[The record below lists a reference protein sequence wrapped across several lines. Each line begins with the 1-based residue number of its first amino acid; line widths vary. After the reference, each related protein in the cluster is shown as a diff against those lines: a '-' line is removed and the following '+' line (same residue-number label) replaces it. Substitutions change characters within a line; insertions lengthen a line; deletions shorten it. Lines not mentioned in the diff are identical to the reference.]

1 MKKLS
6 LLTILGFLIATGCD
20 SMNNDNDVNLDDPE
34 LQALAEGLN
43 ADIGLSKS
51 SDDAFKDALDRHGKD
66 GKHRRDP
73 GFLWKVAAD
82 MQERLAQDEKDKMFA
97 WMDANSVAFLHA
109 PEKKDHRGPKGDKGG
124 VDIRLMMAVLDADQ
138 QEALKNIMD
147 SYRSQ
152 MDQVMSAMKD
162 GTKDESA
169 AKAEIEALE
178 LAMKNEIDSL
188 LTDEQ
193 KDRID
198 RLQADM
204 KQKRA
209 DVFQSER
216 DAMVAALEMTADQE
230 AGLEQINQKHEGA
243 LKAIF
248 EEIKKAGDGG
258 DKLAFEDKMKE
269 LSVTRNIELELL
281 FNDKQLEIIK
291 VHASLVMMFSKH
303 CDGKKDGRWGDSDGK
318 DGSSKVCIDRLKIN
332 PDAICPAVYDPV
344 CGCDKVTY
352 SNACF
357 AASAGVTATVQ
368 GVCK

>member
-6 LLTILGFLIATGCD
+6 LLTIIGFMFIIGCD
-20 SMNNDNDVNLDDPE
+20 NINNDSDVNLDDPE

-51 SDDAFKDALDRHGKD
+51 SDDAFKDALNRHGKD

-73 GFLWKVAAD
+73 GFLWNVAAE
-82 MQERLAQDEKDKMFA
+82 MQESLTQEEKDKMFE

-109 PEKKDHRGPKGDKGG
+109 PERKDHRGPKGDKGG
-124 VDIRLMMAVLDADQ
+124 MDIRLMMTVMDTDQ

-152 MDQVMSAMKD
+152 MDEVLRAMKD
-162 GTKDESA
+162 GTKDEA
-169 AKAEIEALE
+169 TAKAEIEALE

-204 KQKRA
+204 KQKRDDA
-209 DVFQSER
+209 FQLER
-216 DAMVAALEMTADQE
+216 DAMVAALEMSADQE
-230 AGLEQINQKHEGA
+230 AGLAEINQKHADA
-243 LKAIF
+243 LKALF
-248 EEIKKAGDGG
+248 EEMKNAGDSA
-258 DKLAFEDKMKE
+258 DRKDFEGRIKD
-269 LSVTRNIELELL
+269 LSVTRNNELELL
-281 FNDKQLEIIK
+281 FSDNQLEVIK

-303 CDGKKDGRWGDSDGK
+303 CDGRKDGGWGDSGGK
-318 DGSSKVCIDRLKIN
+318 DDTRKD
-332 PDAICPAVYDPV
+332 
-344 CGCDKVTY
+344 
-352 SNACF
+352 
-357 AASAGVTATVQ
+357 
-368 GVCK
+368 

>member
-6 LLTILGFLIATGCD
+6 LLTITGFLLVAGCD
-20 SMNNDNDVNLDDPE
+20 TMNNDSDVSLDDPE

-51 SDDAFKDALDRHGKD
+51 SDDAFKDALNRHGKD

-73 GFLWKVAAD
+73 GFLWNVAAE
-82 MQERLAQDEKDKMFA
+82 MQGSLTQEEKDKMFE

-109 PEKKDHRGPKGDKGG
+109 PERKDHRGPKGDKGG
-124 VDIRLMMAVLDADQ
+124 IDIRLMMTVMDTDQ

-152 MDQVMSAMKD
+152 MDAVMRAMKD
-162 GTKDESA
+162 GTKDEA
-169 AKAEIEALE
+169 TAKAEIEALE

-188 LTDEQ
+188 LTDDQ

-204 KQKRA
+204 KQKRDDA
-209 DVFQSER
+209 FQLER
-216 DAMVAALEMTADQE
+216 DAMVAALEMTTEQE
-230 AGLEQINQKHEGA
+230 ASLAEINQKHEDA
-243 LKAIF
+243 LKALF
-248 EEIKKAGDGG
+248 EEMKNAGDSADRKG
-258 DKLAFEDKMKE
+258 FEDRIKD
-269 LSVTRNIELELL
+269 LNATRNNELELL
-281 FNDKQLEIIK
+281 FSDKQLEVVK

-318 DGSSKVCIDRLKIN
+318 DDSRKD
-332 PDAICPAVYDPV
+332 
-344 CGCDKVTY
+344 
-352 SNACF
+352 
-357 AASAGVTATVQ
+357 
-368 GVCK
+368 

>member
-6 LLTILGFLIATGCD
+6 LLTITGFLLVAGCD
-20 SMNNDNDVNLDDPE
+20 TMNNDSDVSLDDPE

-51 SDDAFKDALDRHGKD
+51 SDDAFKDALNRHGKD

-73 GFLWKVAAD
+73 GFLWNVAAE
-82 MQERLAQDEKDKMFA
+82 MQESLTQEEKDKMFE

-109 PEKKDHRGPKGDKGG
+109 PERKDHRGPKGDKGG
-124 VDIRLMMAVLDADQ
+124 IDIRLMMTVMDTDQ

-152 MDQVMSAMKD
+152 MDAVMRAMKD
-162 GTKDESA
+162 GTKDEA
-169 AKAEIEALE
+169 TAKAEIEALE

-188 LTDEQ
+188 LTDDQ

-204 KQKRA
+204 KQKRDDA
-209 DVFQSER
+209 FQLER
-216 DAMVAALEMTADQE
+216 DAMVAALEMTTEQE
-230 AGLEQINQKHEGA
+230 ASLAEINQKHEDA
-243 LKAIF
+243 LKALF
-248 EEIKKAGDGG
+248 EEMKNAGDSADRKG
-258 DKLAFEDKMKE
+258 FEDRIKV
-269 LSVTRNIELELL
+269 LNATRNNELELL
-281 FNDKQLEIIK
+281 FSDKQLEVVK

-318 DGSSKVCIDRLKIN
+318 DDSRKD
-332 PDAICPAVYDPV
+332 
-344 CGCDKVTY
+344 
-352 SNACF
+352 
-357 AASAGVTATVQ
+357 
-368 GVCK
+368 

>member
-1 MKKLS
+1 M
-6 LLTILGFLIATGCD
+6 FVVGCD
-20 SMNNDNDVNLDDPE
+20 TMNNDGDVNLDDPE

-51 SDDAFKDALDRHGKD
+51 SDDALKDALNRHGKD

-73 GFLWKVAAD
+73 GFLWNVAAE
-82 MQERLAQDEKDKMFA
+82 MQESLTQEEKDKMFE

-109 PEKKDHRGPKGDKGG
+109 PERKDHRGPKGDKGG
-124 VDIRLMMAVLDADQ
+124 IDIRLMMTVMDTDQ

-152 MDQVMSAMKD
+152 MDAVMRAMKD
-162 GTKDESA
+162 GTKDEA
-169 AKAEIEALE
+169 TAKAEIEALE

-204 KQKRA
+204 KQKRDDA
-209 DVFQSER
+209 FQAER
-216 DAMVAALEMTADQE
+216 DAMVAALEMTTEQE
-230 AGLEQINQKHEGA
+230 ASLAEINQKHEDAVKA
-243 LKAIF
+243 LF
-248 EEIKKAGDGG
+248 EEMKNAGDSA
-258 DKLAFEDKMKE
+258 DRKEFEDRIKD
-269 LSVTRNIELELL
+269 LNVTRNNELELL
-281 FNDKQLEIIK
+281 FSDKQLEVVK

-318 DGSSKVCIDRLKIN
+318 DDSRKD
-332 PDAICPAVYDPV
+332 
-344 CGCDKVTY
+344 
-352 SNACF
+352 
-357 AASAGVTATVQ
+357 
-368 GVCK
+368 

>member
-6 LLTILGFLIATGCD
+6 LLTITGFLLVAGCD
-20 SMNNDNDVNLDDPE
+20 TMNNDSDVSLDDPE

-51 SDDAFKDALDRHGKD
+51 SDDAFKDALNRHGKD

-73 GFLWKVAAD
+73 GFLWNVAAE
-82 MQERLAQDEKDKMFA
+82 MQESLTQEEKDKMFE

-109 PEKKDHRGPKGDKGG
+109 PERKDHRGPKGDKGG
-124 VDIRLMMAVLDADQ
+124 IDIRLMMTVMDTDQ

-152 MDQVMSAMKD
+152 MDAVMRAMKD
-162 GTKDESA
+162 GMKDEAA

-188 LTDEQ
+188 LTDDQ

-204 KQKRA
+204 KQKRDDA
-209 DVFQSER
+209 FQLER
-216 DAMVAALEMTADQE
+216 DAMVAALEMTTEQE
-230 AGLEQINQKHEGA
+230 ASLAEINQKHEDA
-243 LKAIF
+243 LKALF
-248 EEIKKAGDGG
+248 EEMKNAGDSADRKG
-258 DKLAFEDKMKE
+258 FEDRIKD
-269 LSVTRNIELELL
+269 LNATRNNELELL
-281 FNDKQLEIIK
+281 FSDKQLEVVK

-303 CDGKKDGRWGDSDGK
+303 CDGKKDGRWGDSNGK
-318 DGSSKVCIDRLKIN
+318 DDSRKD
-332 PDAICPAVYDPV
+332 
-344 CGCDKVTY
+344 
-352 SNACF
+352 
-357 AASAGVTATVQ
+357 
-368 GVCK
+368 

>member
-6 LLTILGFLIATGCD
+6 LLTITGFLLVAGCD
-20 SMNNDNDVNLDDPE
+20 TMNNDSDVSLDDPE

-51 SDDAFKDALDRHGKD
+51 SDDAFKDALNRHGKD

-73 GFLWKVAAD
+73 GFLWNVAAE
-82 MQERLAQDEKDKMFA
+82 MQESLTQEEKDKMFE

-109 PEKKDHRGPKGDKGG
+109 PDRKDHRGPKGDKGG
-124 VDIRLMMAVLDADQ
+124 IDIRLMMTVMDTDQ

-152 MDQVMSAMKD
+152 MDAVMRAMKD
-162 GTKDESA
+162 GTKDEA
-169 AKAEIEALE
+169 TAKAEIEALE

-188 LTDEQ
+188 LTDDQ

-204 KQKRA
+204 KQKRDDA
-209 DVFQSER
+209 FQLER
-216 DAMVAALEMTADQE
+216 DAMVAALEMTTEQE
-230 AGLEQINQKHEGA
+230 ASLAEINQKHEDA
-243 LKAIF
+243 LKALF
-248 EEIKKAGDGG
+248 EEMKNAGDSADRKG
-258 DKLAFEDKMKE
+258 FEDRIKD
-269 LSVTRNIELELL
+269 LNATRNNELELL
-281 FNDKQLEIIK
+281 FSDKQLEVVK

-318 DGSSKVCIDRLKIN
+318 DDSRKD
-332 PDAICPAVYDPV
+332 
-344 CGCDKVTY
+344 
-352 SNACF
+352 
-357 AASAGVTATVQ
+357 
-368 GVCK
+368 

>member
-6 LLTILGFLIATGCD
+6 LLTITGFLLIAGCD
-20 SMNNDNDVNLDDPE
+20 TMNNDSDVSLDDPE

-51 SDDAFKDALDRHGKD
+51 SDDAFKDALNRHGKD

-73 GFLWKVAAD
+73 GFLWNVAAE
-82 MQERLAQDEKDKMFA
+82 MQESLTQEEKDKMFE

-109 PEKKDHRGPKGDKGG
+109 PERKDHRGPKGDKGG
-124 VDIRLMMAVLDADQ
+124 IDIRLMMTVMDTDQ

-152 MDQVMSAMKD
+152 MDAVMRAMKD
-162 GTKDESA
+162 GTKDEA
-169 AKAEIEALE
+169 TAKAEIEALE

-188 LTDEQ
+188 LTDDQ

-204 KQKRA
+204 KQKRDDA
-209 DVFQSER
+209 FQLER
-216 DAMVAALEMTADQE
+216 DAMVAALEMTTEQE
-230 AGLEQINQKHEGA
+230 ASLAEINQKHEDA
-243 LKAIF
+243 LKALF
-248 EEIKKAGDGG
+248 EEMKNAGDSADRKG
-258 DKLAFEDKMKE
+258 FEDRIKD
-269 LSVTRNIELELL
+269 LNATRNNELELL
-281 FNDKQLEIIK
+281 FSDKQLEVVK

-318 DGSSKVCIDRLKIN
+318 DDSRKD
-332 PDAICPAVYDPV
+332 
-344 CGCDKVTY
+344 
-352 SNACF
+352 
-357 AASAGVTATVQ
+357 
-368 GVCK
+368 

>member
-1 MKKLS
+1 MKKLF
-6 LLTILGFLIATGCD
+6 LLTIIGFMFVVGCD
-20 SMNNDNDVNLDDPE
+20 TMNNDGDVNLDDPE

-51 SDDAFKDALDRHGKD
+51 SDDALKDALNRHGKD

-73 GFLWKVAAD
+73 GFLWNVAAE
-82 MQERLAQDEKDKMFA
+82 MQESLTQEEKDKMFE

-109 PEKKDHRGPKGDKGG
+109 PERKDHRGPKGDKGG
-124 VDIRLMMAVLDADQ
+124 IDIRLMMTVMDTDQ

-152 MDQVMSAMKD
+152 MDAVMRAMKD
-162 GTKDESA
+162 GSKDEA
-169 AKAEIEALE
+169 TAKAEIEALE

-204 KQKRA
+204 KQKRDDA
-209 DVFQSER
+209 FQAER
-216 DAMVAALEMTADQE
+216 DAMVAALEMTTEQE
-230 AGLEQINQKHEGA
+230 ASLAEINQKHEDAVKA
-243 LKAIF
+243 LF
-248 EEIKKAGDGG
+248 EEMKNAGDSA
-258 DKLAFEDKMKE
+258 DRKEFEDRIKD
-269 LSVTRNIELELL
+269 LNVTRNNELELL
-281 FNDKQLEIIK
+281 FSDKQLEVVK

-318 DGSSKVCIDRLKIN
+318 DDSRKD
-332 PDAICPAVYDPV
+332 
-344 CGCDKVTY
+344 
-352 SNACF
+352 
-357 AASAGVTATVQ
+357 
-368 GVCK
+368 

>member
-6 LLTILGFLIATGCD
+6 LLTITGFLLVAGCD
-20 SMNNDNDVNLDDPE
+20 TMNNDSDVSLDDPE

-51 SDDAFKDALDRHGKD
+51 SDDAFKDALNRHGKD

-73 GFLWKVAAD
+73 GFLWNVAAE
-82 MQERLAQDEKDKMFA
+82 MQESLTQEEKDKMFE

-109 PEKKDHRGPKGDKGG
+109 PERKDHRGPKGDKGG
-124 VDIRLMMAVLDADQ
+124 IDIRLMMTVMDTDQ

-152 MDQVMSAMKD
+152 MDAVMRAMKD
-162 GTKDESA
+162 GTKDEA
-169 AKAEIEALE
+169 TAKAEIEALE

-188 LTDEQ
+188 LTDDQ

-204 KQKRA
+204 KQKRDDA
-209 DVFQSER
+209 FQLER
-216 DAMVAALEMTADQE
+216 DAMVAALEMTTEQE
-230 AGLEQINQKHEGA
+230 ASLAEINQKHEDA
-243 LKAIF
+243 LKALF
-248 EEIKKAGDGG
+248 EEMKNAGDSADRKG
-258 DKLAFEDKMKE
+258 FEDRIKD
-269 LSVTRNIELELL
+269 LNATRNNELELL
-281 FNDKQLEIIK
+281 FSDKQLEVVK

-318 DGSSKVCIDRLKIN
+318 DDSRKD
-332 PDAICPAVYDPV
+332 
-344 CGCDKVTY
+344 
-352 SNACF
+352 
-357 AASAGVTATVQ
+357 
-368 GVCK
+368 

>member
-6 LLTILGFLIATGCD
+6 LLTITGFLLVAGCD
-20 SMNNDNDVNLDDPE
+20 TMNNDSDVSLDDPE

-51 SDDAFKDALDRHGKD
+51 SDDAFKDALNRHGKD

-73 GFLWKVAAD
+73 GFLWNVAAE
-82 MQERLAQDEKDKMFA
+82 MQESITQEEKDKMFE

-109 PEKKDHRGPKGDKGG
+109 PERKDHRGPKGDKGG
-124 VDIRLMMAVLDADQ
+124 IDIRLMMTVMDTDQ

-152 MDQVMSAMKD
+152 MDAVMRAMKD
-162 GTKDESA
+162 GTKDEA
-169 AKAEIEALE
+169 TAKAEIEALE

-188 LTDEQ
+188 LTDDQ

-204 KQKRA
+204 KQKRDDA
-209 DVFQSER
+209 FQLER
-216 DAMVAALEMTADQE
+216 DAMVAALEMTTEQE
-230 AGLEQINQKHEGA
+230 ASLAEINQKHEDA
-243 LKAIF
+243 LKALF
-248 EEIKKAGDGG
+248 EEMKNAGDSADRKG
-258 DKLAFEDKMKE
+258 FEDRIKD
-269 LSVTRNIELELL
+269 LNATRNNELELL
-281 FNDKQLEIIK
+281 FSDKQLEVVK

-318 DGSSKVCIDRLKIN
+318 DDSRKD
-332 PDAICPAVYDPV
+332 
-344 CGCDKVTY
+344 
-352 SNACF
+352 
-357 AASAGVTATVQ
+357 
-368 GVCK
+368 

>member
-6 LLTILGFLIATGCD
+6 LLTITGFLLVAGCD
-20 SMNNDNDVNLDDPE
+20 TMNNDSDVSLDDPE

-51 SDDAFKDALDRHGKD
+51 SDDAFKDALNRHGKD

-73 GFLWKVAAD
+73 GFLWNVAAE
-82 MQERLAQDEKDKMFA
+82 MQESLTQEEKDKMFE

-109 PEKKDHRGPKGDKGG
+109 PERKDHRGPKGDKGG
-124 VDIRLMMAVLDADQ
+124 IDIRLMMTVMDTDQ

-152 MDQVMSAMKD
+152 MDAVMRAMKD
-162 GTKDESA
+162 GTKDEA
-169 AKAEIEALE
+169 TAKAEIEALE

-188 LTDEQ
+188 LTDDQ

-204 KQKRA
+204 KQKRDDA
-209 DVFQSER
+209 FQLER
-216 DAMVAALEMTADQE
+216 NAMVAALEMTTEQE
-230 AGLEQINQKHEGA
+230 ASLAEINQKHEDA
-243 LKAIF
+243 LKALF
-248 EEIKKAGDGG
+248 EEMKNAGDSADRKG
-258 DKLAFEDKMKE
+258 FEDRIKD
-269 LSVTRNIELELL
+269 LNATRNNELELL
-281 FNDKQLEIIK
+281 FSDKQLEVVK

-318 DGSSKVCIDRLKIN
+318 DDSRKD
-332 PDAICPAVYDPV
+332 
-344 CGCDKVTY
+344 
-352 SNACF
+352 
-357 AASAGVTATVQ
+357 
-368 GVCK
+368 

>member
-6 LLTILGFLIATGCD
+6 LLTITGFLFIAGCD
-20 SMNNDNDVNLDDPE
+20 TMNNDSDVSLDDPE

-51 SDDAFKDALDRHGKD
+51 SDDAFKDALNRHGKD

-73 GFLWKVAAD
+73 GFLWNVAAE
-82 MQERLAQDEKDKMFA
+82 MQESLTQEEKDKMFE

-109 PEKKDHRGPKGDKGG
+109 PERKDHRGPKGDKGG
-124 VDIRLMMAVLDADQ
+124 IDIRLMMTVMDTDQ

-152 MDQVMSAMKD
+152 MDAVMRAMKD
-162 GTKDESA
+162 GTKDEA
-169 AKAEIEALE
+169 TAKAEIEALE

-188 LTDEQ
+188 LTDDQ

-204 KQKRA
+204 KQKRDDA
-209 DVFQSER
+209 FQLER
-216 DAMVAALEMTADQE
+216 DAMVAALEMTTEQE
-230 AGLEQINQKHEGA
+230 ASLAEINQKHEDA
-243 LKAIF
+243 LKALF
-248 EEIKKAGDGG
+248 EEMKNAGDSADRKG
-258 DKLAFEDKMKE
+258 FEDRIKD
-269 LSVTRNIELELL
+269 LNATRNNELELL
-281 FNDKQLEIIK
+281 FSDKQLEVVK

-318 DGSSKVCIDRLKIN
+318 DDSRKD
-332 PDAICPAVYDPV
+332 
-344 CGCDKVTY
+344 
-352 SNACF
+352 
-357 AASAGVTATVQ
+357 
-368 GVCK
+368 

>member
-6 LLTILGFLIATGCD
+6 LLTITGFLLVAGCD
-20 SMNNDNDVNLDDPE
+20 TMNNDSDVSLDDPE

-51 SDDAFKDALDRHGKD
+51 SDDAFKDALNRHGKD

-73 GFLWKVAAD
+73 GFLWNVAAE
-82 MQERLAQDEKDKMFA
+82 MQESLTQEEKDKMFE

-109 PEKKDHRGPKGDKGG
+109 PERKDHRGPKGDKGG
-124 VDIRLMMAVLDADQ
+124 IDIRLMMTVMDTDQ

-152 MDQVMSAMKD
+152 MDAVMRAMKD
-162 GTKDESA
+162 GKKDEA
-169 AKAEIEALE
+169 TAKAEIEELE

-188 LTDEQ
+188 LTDDQ

-204 KQKRA
+204 KQKRDDA
-209 DVFQSER
+209 FQLER
-216 DAMVAALEMTADQE
+216 DAMVAALEMTTEQE
-230 AGLEQINQKHEGA
+230 ASLAEINQKHEDA
-243 LKAIF
+243 LKALF
-248 EEIKKAGDGG
+248 EEMKNAGDSADRKG
-258 DKLAFEDKMKE
+258 FEDRIKD
-269 LSVTRNIELELL
+269 LNATRNNELELL
-281 FNDKQLEIIK
+281 FSDKQLEVVK

-318 DGSSKVCIDRLKIN
+318 DDSRKD
-332 PDAICPAVYDPV
+332 
-344 CGCDKVTY
+344 
-352 SNACF
+352 
-357 AASAGVTATVQ
+357 
-368 GVCK
+368 

>member
-6 LLTILGFLIATGCD
+6 LLTITGFLLIAGCET
-20 SMNNDNDVNLDDPE
+20 MNNDSDVSLDDPE

-51 SDDAFKDALDRHGKD
+51 SDDAFKDALNRHGKD

-73 GFLWKVAAD
+73 GFLWNVAAE
-82 MQERLAQDEKDKMFA
+82 MQGSLTQEEKDKMFE

-109 PEKKDHRGPKGDKGG
+109 PERKDHRGPKGDKGG
-124 VDIRLMMAVLDADQ
+124 IDIRLMMTVMDTDQ

-152 MDQVMSAMKD
+152 MDAVMRAMKD
-162 GTKDESA
+162 GTKDEA
-169 AKAEIEALE
+169 TAKAEIEALE

-188 LTDEQ
+188 LTDDQ

-204 KQKRA
+204 KQKRDDA
-209 DVFQSER
+209 FQLER
-216 DAMVAALEMTADQE
+216 DAMVAALEMTTEQE
-230 AGLEQINQKHEGA
+230 ASLAEINQKHEDA
-243 LKAIF
+243 LKALF
-248 EEIKKAGDGG
+248 EEMKNAGDSADRKG
-258 DKLAFEDKMKE
+258 FEDRIKD
-269 LSVTRNIELELL
+269 LNATRNNELELL
-281 FNDKQLEIIK
+281 FSDKQLEVVK

-318 DGSSKVCIDRLKIN
+318 DDSRKD
-332 PDAICPAVYDPV
+332 
-344 CGCDKVTY
+344 
-352 SNACF
+352 
-357 AASAGVTATVQ
+357 
-368 GVCK
+368 

>member
-6 LLTILGFLIATGCD
+6 LLTITGFLLVAGCD
-20 SMNNDNDVNLDDPE
+20 TMNNDSDVSLDDPE

-51 SDDAFKDALDRHGKD
+51 SDDAFKDALNRHGKD

-73 GFLWKVAAD
+73 GFLWNVAAE
-82 MQERLAQDEKDKMFA
+82 MQGSLTQEEKDKMFE

-109 PEKKDHRGPKGDKGG
+109 PGRKDHRGPKGDKGG
-124 VDIRLMMAVLDADQ
+124 IDIRLMMTVMDTDQ

-152 MDQVMSAMKD
+152 MDAVMRAMKD
-162 GTKDESA
+162 GTKDEA
-169 AKAEIEALE
+169 TAKAEIEALE

-188 LTDEQ
+188 LTDDQ

-204 KQKRA
+204 KQKRDDA
-209 DVFQSER
+209 FQLER
-216 DAMVAALEMTADQE
+216 DAMVAALEMTTEQE
-230 AGLEQINQKHEGA
+230 ASLAEINQKHEDA
-243 LKAIF
+243 LKALF
-248 EEIKKAGDGG
+248 EEMKNAGDSADRKG
-258 DKLAFEDKMKE
+258 FEDRIKD
-269 LSVTRNIELELL
+269 LNATRNNELELL
-281 FNDKQLEIIK
+281 FSDKQLEVVK

-318 DGSSKVCIDRLKIN
+318 DDSRKD
-332 PDAICPAVYDPV
+332 
-344 CGCDKVTY
+344 
-352 SNACF
+352 
-357 AASAGVTATVQ
+357 
-368 GVCK
+368 

>member
-6 LLTILGFLIATGCD
+6 LLTIIGFMFVVGCD
-20 SMNNDNDVNLDDPE
+20 TMNNDSDVNLDDPE

-51 SDDAFKDALDRHGKD
+51 SDDAFKDALNRHGKD

-73 GFLWKVAAD
+73 GFLWNVAAE
-82 MQERLAQDEKDKMFA
+82 MQESLSQEEKDKMFE

-109 PEKKDHRGPKGDKGG
+109 PERKDHRGPKGDKGG
-124 VDIRLMMAVLDADQ
+124 IDIRLMMTVMDTDQ

-152 MDQVMSAMKD
+152 MDAVMRAMKD
-162 GTKDESA
+162 GTKDEA
-169 AKAEIEALE
+169 TAKAEIEALE

-188 LTDEQ
+188 LTDDQ

-204 KQKRA
+204 KQKRDDA
-209 DVFQSER
+209 FQLER
-216 DAMVAALEMTADQE
+216 DAMVAALEMTTEQE
-230 AGLEQINQKHEGA
+230 ASLAEINQKHEDA
-243 LKAIF
+243 LKALF
-248 EEIKKAGDGG
+248 EEMKNAGDSADRKG
-258 DKLAFEDKMKE
+258 FEDRIKD
-269 LSVTRNIELELL
+269 LNATRNNELELL
-281 FNDKQLEIIK
+281 FSDKQLEVVK

-318 DGSSKVCIDRLKIN
+318 DDSRKD
-332 PDAICPAVYDPV
+332 
-344 CGCDKVTY
+344 
-352 SNACF
+352 
-357 AASAGVTATVQ
+357 
-368 GVCK
+368 